1 MTTPATRSA
10 PSEQTDGGFTH
21 RQTVTILI
29 GLMMGMF
36 LAALDQTV
44 VSTAIRTI
52 ADDLNGFSLQ
62 AWATTAFLITS
73 TISTPLYG
81 KLSDIYGRKP
91 FFLFAISIFVI
102 GSALCGLSRSMY
114 ELAGFRAI
122 QGIGAGGL
130 FSMALAI
137 IGDIVPPRQR
147 ARYQGYFLAVFGI
160 SSVLGPVLGG
170 LFAGAN
176 SILGVSGWRWIFYI
190 NVPIGL
196 AALAVINRVLHLP
209 HTRRDHRID
218 WPGAIALII
227 GLVPIL
233 IVAEQGRSWGW
244 SSGRSLLCY
253 AIGLVGLIMFYL
265 AERAYK
271 DDALLP
277 LRLFRGRT
285 FAIASFSSLVVG
297 MGMFGAILVLP
308 LYLQIVKGYSPTAA
322 GLSTLPLVL
331 GIMAGSVISGQTI
344 SRTGRYK
351 IFPIIG
357 TGLMVV
363 GLFLFSLIGA
373 DTPLWKTALIMP
385 IVGLG
390 LGGNM
395 QPIILAIQNAVSPR
409 EIGVATSSVTF
420 FRQMGGT
427 LGTAI
432 FLSVLLTNLPG
443 KIADAFRGVQGA
455 PQFRAAL
462 AAHPDQAATLQ
473 AANSGHT
480 DLNDTSFISR
490 LDPVIAHPFKV
501 GFSDSMSIVFLMG
514 AAIMLV
520 GFIVVLFLPEL
531 PLADR
536 SASQARAAE
545 DVSERAAEAEAARA
559 GAPPVAVASLADGAV
574 AAGSSADLRLDGAW
588 DPRSNGAGGPRADGA
603 GDPRANGAG
612 DPHADGA
619 GGQRSPGA
627 DALRADGD
635 GAAAGDVRLDPDADE
650 RGRHVA
656 DGHDG
661 EVRIPVDGPSG
672 DGRHEAADEDQH
684 ERAAG
689 RPSAS
694 S

>member
-21 RQTVTILI
+21 RQTVMILL

-73 TISTPLYG
+73 TIATPLYG

-91 FFLFAISIFVI
+91 FFLFAISIFI
-102 GSALCGLSRSMY
+102 AGSALCGLSRSMY
-114 ELAGFRAI
+114 ELAAFRAI

-147 ARYQGYFLAVFGI
+147 ARYQGYFLAVFGT

-170 LFAGAN
+170 LFAGADT
-176 SILGVSGWRWIFYI
+176 ILGVSGWRWIFYI

-196 AALAVINRVLHLP
+196 AALVVVNRVLHIP

-218 WPGAIALII
+218 WQGAVALII
-227 GLVPIL
+227 GLVPLL
-233 IVAEQGRSWGW
+233 IVAEQGREWGW
-244 SSGRSLLCY
+244 SSSRSLVCY
-253 AIGLVGLIMFYL
+253 ALGIVGIVLFYL
-265 AERAYK
+265 AERMCK
-271 DDALLP
+271 DDALIP

-285 FAIASFSSLVVG
+285 FTVATMSSVIIG
-297 MGMFGAILVLP
+297 IGMFGAILVLP
-308 LYLQIVKGYSPTAA
+308 LYLQIVKGYSPTGA
-322 GLSTLPLVL
+322 GLALLPLVL

-357 TGLMVV
+357 TGLMVI

-373 DTPLWKTALIMP
+373 DTPLWQTALIMP

-427 LGTAI
+427 LGTAL
-432 FLSVLLTNLPG
+432 FLSVLFSTLPG
-443 KIADAFRGVQGA
+443 KIVHALDSVRGTPAFQ
-455 PQFRAAL
+455 AAL

-473 AANSGHT
+473 AAGQGNT

-490 LDPVIAHPFKV
+490 LAPVIAHPFKV
-501 GFSDSMSIVFLMG
+501 GFSDSMSVVFLIG
-514 AAIMLV
+514 AAIMV
-520 GFIVVLFLPEL
+520 IGFVVVLLLPEI

-545 DVSERAAEAEAARA
+545 AQAEAGAAIEA
-559 GAPPVAVASLADGAV
+559 GAMPTAAFAEAIAERQSAAVGGAV
-574 AAGSSADLRLDGAW
+574 
-588 DPRSNGAGGPRADGA
+588 
-603 GDPRANGAG
+603 
-612 DPHADGA
+612 
-619 GGQRSPGA
+619 
-627 DALRADGD
+627 
-635 GAAAGDVRLDPDADE
+635 DPDADE
-650 RGRHVA
+650 RGRHNA

-661 EVRIPVDGPSG
+661 EVRVPVDGQAGP
-672 DGRHEAADEDQH
+672 GRHEANGAEG
-684 ERAAG
+684 ELRAPDANGDRAGTDPTAEPVHG
-689 RPSAS
+689 RPSAGT
-694 S
+694 

>member
-10 PSEQTDGGFTH
+10 PSEQTDGGFSH
-21 RQTVTILI
+21 RQTVMILI

-91 FFLFAISIFVI
+91 FFLFAISIFI
-102 GSALCGLSRSMY
+102 AGSALCGLSRSMY
-114 ELAGFRAI
+114 ELAAFRAI

-147 ARYQGYFLAVFGI
+147 ARYQGYFLAVFGT

-176 SILGVSGWRWIFYI
+176 SILGISGWRWIFYI

-196 AALAVINRVLHLP
+196 AALVVVNRVLHIP

-218 WPGAIALII
+218 WQGAVALII
-227 GLVPIL
+227 GLVPLL
-233 IVAEQGRSWGW
+233 IVAEQGRIWGW
-244 SSGRSLLCY
+244 SSGRSLVCY
-253 AIGLVGLIMFYL
+253 GLGIVGLVLFYL
-265 AERAYK
+265 AERMCG
-271 DDALLP
+271 DDALIP
-277 LRLFRGRT
+277 LRMFRNRT
-285 FAIASFSSLVVG
+285 FSVASLSSLIIG

-308 LYLQIVKGYSPTAA
+308 LYLQIVKGYTPTQA

-351 IFPIIG
+351 IFPIVG

-363 GLFLFSLIGA
+363 GLFLFSLVGA

-427 LGTAI
+427 LGTAV
-432 FLSVLLTNLPG
+432 FLSVLLTTLPG
-443 KIADAFRGVQGA
+443 RIAHAFDSVRST
-455 PQFRAAL
+455 PQFAAAL

-473 AANSGHT
+473 AASQGNA

-490 LDPVIAHPFKV
+490 LAPVIAHPFKV
-501 GFSDSMSIVFLMG
+501 GFSDSMSVVFLMG
-514 AAIMLV
+514 AAIMVIGLV
-520 GFIVVLFLPEL
+520 IVFFLPEI

-536 SASQARAAE
+536 SGSEARAAE
-545 DVSERAAEAEAARA
+545 AQAEAGAALEAATPVTAAIADAHPARTEPPAPTGPVETDPAAEPAR
-559 GAPPVAVASLADGAV
+559 
-574 AAGSSADLRLDGAW
+574 
-588 DPRSNGAGGPRADGA
+588 
-603 GDPRANGAG
+603 
-612 DPHADGA
+612 
-619 GGQRSPGA
+619 
-627 DALRADGD
+627 
-635 GAAAGDVRLDPDADE
+635 
-650 RGRHVA
+650 
-656 DGHDG
+656 
-661 EVRIPVDGPSG
+661 
-672 DGRHEAADEDQH
+672 
-684 ERAAG
+684 G
-689 RPSAS
+689 RPSAGT
-694 S
+694 

>member
-10 PSEQTDGGFTH
+10 PSEQTDGGFSH
-21 RQTVTILI
+21 RQTVMILI

-91 FFLFAISIFVI
+91 FFLFAISIFI
-102 GSALCGLSRSMY
+102 AGSALCGLSRSMY
-114 ELAGFRAI
+114 ELAAFRAI

-147 ARYQGYFLAVFGI
+147 ARYQGYFLAVFGT

-176 SILGVSGWRWIFYI
+176 SILGISGWRWIFYI

-196 AALAVINRVLHLP
+196 AALVVVNRVLHIP

-218 WPGAIALII
+218 WQGAVALII
-227 GLVPIL
+227 GLVPLL
-233 IVAEQGRSWGW
+233 IVAEQGRIWGW
-244 SSGRSLLCY
+244 SSGRSMLCY
-253 AIGLVGLIMFYL
+253 GLGIVGLVLFYL
-265 AERAYK
+265 AERMCK
-271 DDALLP
+271 DDALIP

-285 FAIASFSSLVVG
+285 FTVATMSSVIIG

-308 LYLQIVKGYSPTAA
+308 LYLQIVKGYSPTGA
-322 GLSTLPLVL
+322 GLATLPLVL

-351 IFPIIG
+351 IFPIVG

-363 GLFLFSLIGA
+363 GLYLFSLIGA

-427 LGTAI
+427 LGTAV
-432 FLSVLLTNLPG
+432 FLSVLLSTLPG
-443 KIADAFRGVQGA
+443 RIADAFNSVRGTPGFQ
-455 PQFRAAL
+455 AAL

-473 AANSGHT
+473 AAGSGNA

-490 LDPVIAHPFKV
+490 LAPVIAHPFKV
-501 GFSDSMSIVFLMG
+501 GFSDSMSTVFLMG
-514 AAIMLV
+514 AAIMV
-520 GFIVVLFLPEL
+520 IGFVVVLLLPEI

-545 DVSERAAEAEAARA
+545 AQAEAGAAAEAAALP
-559 GAPPVAVASLADGAV
+559 GAAFAEAVAERTEVALAE
-574 AAGSSADLRLDGAW
+574 RNHP
-588 DPRSNGAGGPRADGA
+588 DP
-603 GDPRANGAG
+603 
-612 DPHADGA
+612 
-619 GGQRSPGA
+619 
-627 DALRADGD
+627 
-635 GAAAGDVRLDPDADE
+635 LDPDADV
-650 RGRHVA
+650 RGRHTA
-656 DGHDG
+656 HGHDG
-661 EVRIPVDGPSG
+661 EVRVPVDDHPGE
-672 DGRHEAADEDQH
+672 GRHEANGPDGEVRVPTAVADGDPRPGPAGGEG
-684 ERAAG
+684 RATGADPTAEPVRG
-689 RPSAS
+689 RPSAGT
-694 S
+694 

>member
-10 PSEQTDGGFTH
+10 PTAQSDGGFTH
-21 RQTVTILI
+21 RQIVMILI

-52 ADDLNGFSLQ
+52 ADDLKGFSLQ

-73 TISTPLYG
+73 TIATPLYG

-91 FFLFAISIFVI
+91 FFLFAITVFIA

-114 ELAGFRAI
+114 ELAAFRAI

-147 ARYQGYFLAVFGI
+147 ARYQGYFLAVFGT

-176 SILGVSGWRWIFYI
+176 SILGISGWRWIFYI

-196 AALAVINRVLHLP
+196 AALVVVNRTLHIP

-218 WPGAIALII
+218 WQGAIALVI
-227 GLVPIL
+227 GLVPLL
-233 IVAEQGRSWGW
+233 IVAEQGRTWGW
-244 SSGRSLLCY
+244 SSGRSLACY
-253 AIGLVGLIMFYL
+253 GIGVVGLVLFYL
-265 AERAYK
+265 AERMCG
-271 DDALLP
+271 DDALIP
-277 LRLFRGRT
+277 LRLFRNRT
-285 FAIASFSSLVVG
+285 FTVSSVTSVIIG

-308 LYLQIVKGYSPTAA
+308 LYLQIVKGYSPTGA
-322 GLSTLPLVL
+322 GLATLPLVL

-357 TGLMVV
+357 TGLMVL
-363 GLFLFSLIGA
+363 GLFLLSLIGA

-427 LGTAI
+427 LGTAV

-443 KIADAFRGVQGA
+443 KIADAFRSAQGTQ
-455 PQFRAAL
+455 QFQAAL

-473 AANSGHT
+473 AAAQGNT

-490 LDPVIAHPFKV
+490 LEPVIAHPFRV
-501 GFSDSMSIVFLMG
+501 GFSDATTLVFLMG
-514 AAIMLV
+514 AAIMV
-520 GFIVVLFLPEL
+520 IGFVVVLLLPEI

-536 SASQARAAE
+536 SAAQARAAE
-545 DVSERAAEAEAARA
+545 VADEAGA
-559 GAPPVAVASLADGAV
+559 APPVAVTALAEANPARSEPALVAGPGPDGAHPNGKV
-574 AAGSSADLRLDGAW
+574 ALE
-588 DPRSNGAGGPRADGA
+588 
-603 GDPRANGAG
+603 
-612 DPHADGA
+612 
-619 GGQRSPGA
+619 
-627 DALRADGD
+627 
-635 GAAAGDVRLDPDADE
+635 PDAHR
-650 RGRHVA
+650 RGRHNA

-661 EVRIPVDGPSG
+661 EVRVPVDGPAG
-672 DGRHEAADEDQH
+672 EGRHEATDEDPD
-684 ERAAG
+684 RTPTAG
-689 RPSAS
+689 T
-694 S
+694 

>member
-1 MTTPATRSA
+1 M
-10 PSEQTDGGFTH
+10 
-21 RQTVTILI
+21 ILV

-91 FFLFAISIFVI
+91 FFLFAITIFI
-102 GSALCGLSRSMY
+102 AGSALCGLSRSMY
-114 ELAGFRAI
+114 ELAAFRAI

-137 IGDIVPPRQR
+137 IGDVVPPRQR
-147 ARYQGYFLAVFGI
+147 ARYQGYFLAVFGT

-170 LFAGAN
+170 LFAGADT
-176 SILGVSGWRWIFYI
+176 ILGVSGWRWIFYI

-196 AALAVINRVLHLP
+196 AALVVVNRVLHIP
-209 HTRRDHRID
+209 HERRDHRID
-218 WPGAIALII
+218 WQGAVALII
-227 GLVPIL
+227 GLVPLL
-233 IVAEQGRSWGW
+233 IVAEQGREWGW
-244 SSGRSLLCY
+244 SSTRSLVCY
-253 AIGLVGLIMFYL
+253 GLGVIGIVLFYL
-265 AERAYK
+265 AERMCK
-271 DDALLP
+271 DDALIP

-285 FAIASFSSLVVG
+285 FTVASLSSVIVG

-308 LYLQIVKGYSPTAA
+308 LYLQIVKGYSPTGA
-322 GLSTLPLVL
+322 GLATLPLVL

-363 GLFLFSLIGA
+363 GLFLFSMVGA

-427 LGTAI
+427 LGTAV
-432 FLSVLLTNLPG
+432 FLSVLLSTLPG
-443 KIADAFRGVQGA
+443 RIADAFNSVRGTPGFQ
-455 PQFRAAL
+455 AAL

-473 AANSGHT
+473 AAGAGNA

-490 LDPVIAHPFKV
+490 LAPVIAHPFKV
-501 GFSDSMSIVFLMG
+501 GFSDSMSTVFLMG
-514 AAIMLV
+514 AAIMV
-520 GFIVVLFLPEL
+520 IGFVVVLLLPEI

-536 SASQARAAE
+536 SAIQARAAE
-545 DVSERAAEAEAARA
+545 AQAEAGAAAEAAAVP
-559 GAPPVAVASLADGAV
+559 GAAFAEAVAERTEV
-574 AAGSSADLRLDGAW
+574 ALGERNEP
-588 DPRSNGAGGPRADGA
+588 DP
-603 GDPRANGAG
+603 
-612 DPHADGA
+612 
-619 GGQRSPGA
+619 
-627 DALRADGD
+627 
-635 GAAAGDVRLDPDADE
+635 LDPDADE
-650 RGRHVA
+650 RGRHTA
-656 DGHDG
+656 HGHDG
-661 EVRIPVDGPSG
+661 ELTVPVDGHAG
-672 DGRHEAADEDQH
+672 EGRHEANGSDGEVRVPTAEADGEPSPG
-684 ERAAG
+684 RAGGEGRATGADPTAEPVRG
-689 RPSAS
+689 RPSAGT
-694 S
+694 

>member
-10 PSEQTDGGFTH
+10 PSEQTDGGFSH
-21 RQTVTILI
+21 RQTVMILI

-91 FFLFAISIFVI
+91 FFLFAISIFI
-102 GSALCGLSRSMY
+102 AGSALCGLSRSMY
-114 ELAGFRAI
+114 ELAAFRAI

-147 ARYQGYFLAVFGI
+147 ARYQGYFLAVFGT

-176 SILGVSGWRWIFYI
+176 SILGISGWRWIFYI

-196 AALAVINRVLHLP
+196 AALVVVNRVLHIP

-218 WPGAIALII
+218 WQGAVALII
-227 GLVPIL
+227 GLVPLL
-233 IVAEQGRSWGW
+233 IVAEQGRIWGW
-244 SSGRSLLCY
+244 SSGRSMLCY
-253 AIGLVGLIMFYL
+253 GLGIVGLVLFYL
-265 AERAYK
+265 AERMCK
-271 DDALLP
+271 DDALIP

-285 FAIASFSSLVVG
+285 FTVATMSSVIIG

-308 LYLQIVKGYSPTAA
+308 LYLQIVKGYSPTGA
-322 GLSTLPLVL
+322 GLATLPLVL

-351 IFPIIG
+351 IFPIVG

-363 GLFLFSLIGA
+363 GLYLFSLIGA

-427 LGTAI
+427 LGTAV
-432 FLSVLLTNLPG
+432 FLSVLLSTLPG
-443 KIADAFRGVQGA
+443 RIADAFNSVRGTPEFQ
-455 PQFRAAL
+455 AAL

-473 AANSGHT
+473 AAGSGNA

-490 LDPVIAHPFKV
+490 LAPVIAHPFKV
-501 GFSDSMSIVFLMG
+501 GFSDSMSTVFLMG
-514 AAIMLV
+514 AAIMVV
-520 GFIVVLFLPEL
+520 GFVIVLLLPEI

-545 DVSERAAEAEAARA
+545 AQAEAGAAAEAAALP
-559 GAPPVAVASLADGAV
+559 GAAFAEAVAERTEVALAERNE
-574 AAGSSADLRLDGAW
+574 SE
-588 DPRSNGAGGPRADGA
+588 PP
-603 GDPRANGAG
+603 
-612 DPHADGA
+612 
-619 GGQRSPGA
+619 
-627 DALRADGD
+627 
-635 GAAAGDVRLDPDADE
+635 DPDADE
-650 RGRHVA
+650 RGRHTA
-656 DGHDG
+656 HGHDG
-661 EVRIPVDGPSG
+661 EVRVPVDGHAG
-672 DGRHEAADEDQH
+672 EGRHEANRPDGEVRVPTAEADG
-684 ERAAG
+684 ERRPGPAGGGGRATGADPTAEPVRG
-689 RPSAS
+689 RPSAGT
-694 S
+694 

>member
-10 PSEQTDGGFTH
+10 PSEQTDGGFSH
-21 RQTVTILI
+21 RQTVMILI

-91 FFLFAISIFVI
+91 FFLFAISIFI
-102 GSALCGLSRSMY
+102 AGSALCGLSRSMY
-114 ELAGFRAI
+114 ELAAFRAI

-147 ARYQGYFLAVFGI
+147 ARYQGYFLAVFGT

-176 SILGVSGWRWIFYI
+176 SILGISGWRWIFYI

-196 AALAVINRVLHLP
+196 AALVVVNRVLHIP

-218 WPGAIALII
+218 WQGAVALII
-227 GLVPIL
+227 GLVPLL
-233 IVAEQGRSWGW
+233 IVAEQGRIWGW
-244 SSGRSLLCY
+244 SSGRSMLCY
-253 AIGLVGLIMFYL
+253 GLGIVGLVLFYL
-265 AERAYK
+265 AERMCK
-271 DDALLP
+271 DDALIP

-285 FAIASFSSLVVG
+285 FTVATMSSVIIG

-308 LYLQIVKGYSPTAA
+308 LYLQIVKGYSPTGA
-322 GLSTLPLVL
+322 GLATLPLVL

-351 IFPIIG
+351 IFPIVG

-363 GLFLFSLIGA
+363 GLYLFSLIGA
-373 DTPLWKTALIMP
+373 DTPLWRTALIMP

-427 LGTAI
+427 LGTAV
-432 FLSVLLTNLPG
+432 FLSVLLSTLPG
-443 KIADAFRGVQGA
+443 RIADAFNSVRGTPGFQ
-455 PQFRAAL
+455 AAL

-473 AANSGHT
+473 AAGSGNA

-490 LDPVIAHPFKV
+490 LAPVIAHPFKV
-501 GFSDSMSIVFLMG
+501 GFSDSMSTVFLMG
-514 AAIMLV
+514 AAIMVV
-520 GFIVVLFLPEL
+520 GFVIVLLLPEI

-545 DVSERAAEAEAARA
+545 AQAEAGAAAEAAAVP
-559 GAPPVAVASLADGAV
+559 GAAFAEAVAERTEVALAERNE
-574 AAGSSADLRLDGAW
+574 SE
-588 DPRSNGAGGPRADGA
+588 PP
-603 GDPRANGAG
+603 
-612 DPHADGA
+612 
-619 GGQRSPGA
+619 
-627 DALRADGD
+627 
-635 GAAAGDVRLDPDADE
+635 DPDADE
-650 RGRHVA
+650 RGRHTA
-656 DGHDG
+656 HGHDG
-661 EVRIPVDGPSG
+661 EVRVPVDGHAG
-672 DGRHEAADEDQH
+672 EGRHEANRPDGEVRVPTAEADG
-684 ERAAG
+684 ERRPGPAGGGGRATGADPTAEPVRG
-689 RPSAS
+689 RPSAGT
-694 S
+694 

>member
-10 PSEQTDGGFTH
+10 PSEQTDGGFSH
-21 RQTVTILI
+21 RQTVMILI

-91 FFLFAISIFVI
+91 FFLFAISIFI
-102 GSALCGLSRSMY
+102 AGSALCGLSRSMY
-114 ELAGFRAI
+114 ELAAFRAI

-147 ARYQGYFLAVFGI
+147 ARYQGYFLAVFGT

-176 SILGVSGWRWIFYI
+176 SILGISGWRWIFYI

-196 AALAVINRVLHLP
+196 AALVVVNRVLHIP

-218 WPGAIALII
+218 WQGAVALII
-227 GLVPIL
+227 GLVPLL
-233 IVAEQGRSWGW
+233 IVAEQGRIWGW
-244 SSGRSLLCY
+244 SSGRSMLCY
-253 AIGLVGLIMFYL
+253 GLGIVGLVLFYL
-265 AERAYK
+265 AERMCG
-271 DDALLP
+271 DDALIP
-277 LRLFRGRT
+277 LRLFRNRT
-285 FAIASFSSLVVG
+285 FSVASASSVIVG

-308 LYLQIVKGYSPTAA
+308 LYLQIVKGYSPTGA

-351 IFPIIG
+351 IFPIVG

-363 GLFLFSLIGA
+363 GLYLFSLIGA

-427 LGTAI
+427 LGTAV
-432 FLSVLLTNLPG
+432 FLSVLLSTLPG
-443 KIADAFRGVQGA
+443 RIADAFNSVRGTPGFQ
-455 PQFRAAL
+455 AAL

-473 AANSGHT
+473 AAGAGNA

-490 LDPVIAHPFKV
+490 LAPVIAHPFKV
-501 GFSDSMSIVFLMG
+501 GFSDSMSTVFLMG
-514 AAIMLV
+514 AAIMV
-520 GFIVVLFLPEL
+520 IGFVVVLLLPEI

-545 DVSERAAEAEAARA
+545 AQAEAGAAAEAAAVP
-559 GAPPVAVASLADGAV
+559 GAAFAEAVAERTEVALAE
-574 AAGSSADLRLDGAW
+574 RN
-588 DPRSNGAGGPRADGA
+588 DPEP
-603 GDPRANGAG
+603 P
-612 DPHADGA
+612 
-619 GGQRSPGA
+619 
-627 DALRADGD
+627 
-635 GAAAGDVRLDPDADE
+635 DPDADE
-650 RGRHVA
+650 RGRHTA
-656 DGHDG
+656 HGHDG
-661 EVRIPVDGPSG
+661 EVRVAVDGHAG
-672 DGRHEAADEDQH
+672 DDRHEANGPDGEVRVAAAEADGGSRPGPAGGEG
-684 ERAAG
+684 RATGADPTAEPVRG
-689 RPSAS
+689 RPSAGT
-694 S
+694 

>member
-1 MTTPATRSA
+1 MTTPATTRSA
-10 PSEQTDGGFTH
+10 PPAPSDGGFTH
-21 RQTVTILI
+21 RQTVMILI

-73 TISTPLYG
+73 TITTPLYG

-91 FFLFAISIFVI
+91 FFLFAISVFIA

-114 ELAGFRAI
+114 ELAAFRAI

-137 IGDIVPPRQR
+137 IGDVVPPRQR
-147 ARYQGYFLAVFGI
+147 ARYQGYFLAVFGT

-170 LFAGAN
+170 LFAGTP
-176 SILGVSGWRWIFYI
+176 SILGISGWRWIFYI

-196 AALAVINRVLHLP
+196 AALVVVNRVLHIP
-209 HTRRDHRID
+209 HIRRDHRID
-218 WPGAIALII
+218 WQGAIALVI
-227 GLVPIL
+227 GLVPLL
-233 IVAEQGRSWGW
+233 IVAEQGRTWGW
-244 SSGRSLLCY
+244 GSGRSLACY
-253 AIGLVGLIMFYL
+253 VIGVVGLVLFYL
-265 AERAYK
+265 AERMCK
-271 DDALLP
+271 DDALIP
-277 LRLFRGRT
+277 LRLFHNRT
-285 FAIASFSSLVVG
+285 FSVASASSVVVG

-308 LYLQIVKGYSPTAA
+308 LYLQIVKGYSPTRA
-322 GLSTLPLVL
+322 GLATLPLVL

-395 QPIILAIQNAVSPR
+395 QPMILAIQNAVSPR

-427 LGTAI
+427 LGTAV

-443 KIADAFRGVQGA
+443 KIADAFGA
-455 PQFRAAL
+455 VRNTPQFAAAL
-462 AAHPDQAATLQ
+462 AAHPDQASTLR
-473 AANSGHT
+473 AAGQGNA

-501 GFSDSMSIVFLMG
+501 GFSGAMTLVFLMG
-514 AAIMLV
+514 AAIMV
-520 GFIVVLFLPEL
+520 IGFVVVLLLPEI

-536 SASQARAAE
+536 SAAQARAAE
-545 DVSERAAEAEAARA
+545 ADAAGAA
-559 GAPPVAVASLADGAV
+559 APPVAVASLADANPARTEPTAPTPAGDLSDGRSDGRAGGAV
-574 AAGSSADLRLDGAW
+574 ADGEL
-588 DPRSNGAGGPRADGA
+588 G
-603 GDPRANGAG
+603 
-612 DPHADGA
+612 
-619 GGQRSPGA
+619 
-627 DALRADGD
+627 
-635 GAAAGDVRLDPDADE
+635 LDPDADE
-650 RGRHVA
+650 RGRHNA

-661 EVRIPVDGPSG
+661 EVRIPVDDHTGEGRQEGG
-672 DGRHEAADEDQH
+672 DGAADGARLSVDGRGRHEADPTAEPA
-684 ERAAG
+684 RNPGAG
-689 RPSAS
+689 S
-694 S
+694 

>member
-21 RQTVTILI
+21 RQIVMILI

-91 FFLFAISIFVI
+91 FFLFAISIFI
-102 GSALCGLSRSMY
+102 AGSALCGLSRSMY
-114 ELAGFRAI
+114 ELAAFRAI

-147 ARYQGYFLAVFGI
+147 ARYQGYFLAVFGT

-176 SILGVSGWRWIFYI
+176 SILGISGWRWIFYI

-196 AALAVINRVLHLP
+196 AALVVVNRVLHIP

-218 WPGAIALII
+218 WQGAVALII
-227 GLVPIL
+227 GLVPLL
-233 IVAEQGRSWGW
+233 IVAEQGRIWGW

-253 AIGLVGLIMFYL
+253 GLGIVGLVLFYL
-265 AERAYK
+265 AERMCG
-271 DDALLP
+271 DDALIP
-277 LRLFRGRT
+277 LRMFRNRT
-285 FAIASFSSLVVG
+285 FSVASLSSLIIG

-308 LYLQIVKGYSPTAA
+308 LYLQIVKGYTPTQA

-344 SRTGRYK
+344 SRTGRYR

-363 GLFLFSLIGA
+363 GLFLFSLVGA

-427 LGTAI
+427 LGTAV
-432 FLSVLLTNLPG
+432 FLSVLLSTLPG
-443 KIADAFRGVQGA
+443 QDRRRVRLGTEHAGV
-455 PQFRAAL
+455 R
-462 AAHPDQAATLQ
+462 
-473 AANSGHT
+473 
-480 DLNDTSFISR
+480 R
-490 LDPVIAHPFKV
+490 
-501 GFSDSMSIVFLMG
+501 
-514 AAIMLV
+514 
-520 GFIVVLFLPEL
+520 
-531 PLADR
+531 
-536 SASQARAAE
+536 
-545 DVSERAAEAEAARA
+545 
-559 GAPPVAVASLADGAV
+559 
-574 AAGSSADLRLDGAW
+574 
-588 DPRSNGAGGPRADGA
+588 GAGGAPGPG
-603 GDPRANGAG
+603 GDPAGRQPGQRRPERHVIHFATRPGHRAPVQGRVRRLDEHRVPDGRGDHGDRPGRRVLPPGDTAG
-612 DPHADGA
+612 RPVWQRGPRGRGA
-619 GGQRSPGA
+619 GGGRSGA
-627 DALRADGD
+627 
-635 GAAAGDVRLDPDADE
+635 
-650 RGRHVA
+650 RGSN
-656 DGHDG
+656 
-661 EVRIPVDGPSG
+661 SG
-672 DGRHEAADEDQH
+672 DGRDRRRAPGPDRATGPDRTGRDRAGRRTGPRPPLSRHLTTHAAP
-684 ERAAG
+684 ERHRSGAAG
-689 RPSAS
+689 SPAGAAS
-694 S
+694 GAGARGRKRA

>member
-10 PSEQTDGGFTH
+10 PSEQTDGGFSH
-21 RQTVTILI
+21 RQTVMILI

-91 FFLFAISIFVI
+91 FFLFAISIFI
-102 GSALCGLSRSMY
+102 AGSALCGLSRSMY
-114 ELAGFRAI
+114 ELAAFRAI

-147 ARYQGYFLAVFGI
+147 ARYQGYFLAVFGT

-176 SILGVSGWRWIFYI
+176 SILGISGWRWIFYI

-196 AALAVINRVLHLP
+196 AALVVVNRVLHIP

-218 WPGAIALII
+218 WQGAVALII
-227 GLVPIL
+227 GLVPLL
-233 IVAEQGRSWGW
+233 IVAEQGRIWGW
-244 SSGRSLLCY
+244 SSGRSMLCY
-253 AIGLVGLIMFYL
+253 GLGIVGLVLFYL
-265 AERAYK
+265 AERMCK
-271 DDALLP
+271 DDALIP

-285 FAIASFSSLVVG
+285 FTVATMSSVIIG

-308 LYLQIVKGYSPTAA
+308 LYLQIVKGYSPTGA
-322 GLSTLPLVL
+322 GLATLPLVL

-351 IFPIIG
+351 IFPIVG

-363 GLFLFSLIGA
+363 GLYLFSLIGA

-427 LGTAI
+427 LGTAV
-432 FLSVLLTNLPG
+432 FLSVLLSTLPG
-443 KIADAFRGVQGA
+443 RIADAFNSVRGTPGFQ
-455 PQFRAAL
+455 AAL

-473 AANSGHT
+473 AAGSGNA

-490 LDPVIAHPFKV
+490 LAPVIAHPFKV
-501 GFSDSMSIVFLMG
+501 GFSDSMSTVFLMG
-514 AAIMLV
+514 AAIMVV
-520 GFIVVLFLPEL
+520 GFVIVLLLPEI

-545 DVSERAAEAEAARA
+545 AQAEAGAAAEAAAVP
-559 GAPPVAVASLADGAV
+559 GAAFAEAVAERTEVALAERNE
-574 AAGSSADLRLDGAW
+574 SE
-588 DPRSNGAGGPRADGA
+588 PP
-603 GDPRANGAG
+603 
-612 DPHADGA
+612 
-619 GGQRSPGA
+619 
-627 DALRADGD
+627 
-635 GAAAGDVRLDPDADE
+635 DPDADE
-650 RGRHVA
+650 RGRHTA
-656 DGHDG
+656 HGHDG
-661 EVRIPVDGPSG
+661 EVRVPVDGHAG
-672 DGRHEAADEDQH
+672 EGRHEANRPDGEVRVPTAVADGDPRPGPAGGEG
-684 ERAAG
+684 RATGADPTAEPVRG
-689 RPSAS
+689 RPSAGT
-694 S
+694 

>member
-1 MTTPATRSA
+1 MTTPATRNA
-10 PSEQTDGGFTH
+10 PTEQTDGGFTH
-21 RQTVTILI
+21 RQILMI
-29 GLMMGMF
+29 LVGLMMGMF

-81 KLSDIYGRKP
+81 KLSDIYGRKQ
-91 FFLFAISIFVI
+91 FFLFAIAVFIA

-147 ARYQGYFLAVFGI
+147 ARYQGYFLAVFGT

-170 LFAGAN
+170 LFAGAG

-196 AALAVINRVLHLP
+196 AALVVVNRVLHIP
-209 HTRRDHRID
+209 HERREHRID
-218 WPGAIALII
+218 WPGAVALII
-227 GLVPIL
+227 GLVPL
-233 IVAEQGRSWGW
+233 LTVAEQGRTWGW

-253 AIGLVGLIMFYL
+253 GIGAVGLILFYL

-285 FAIASFSSLVVG
+285 FAIASISSTIVG

-308 LYLQIVKGYSPTAA
+308 LYLQIVKGYSPTRA
-322 GLSTLPLVL
+322 GLSTIPLVL
-331 GIMAGSVISGQTI
+331 GIMVGSVISGQII
-344 SRTGRYK
+344 SRTGRYR

-357 TGLMVV
+357 TALMVI

-373 DTPLWKTALIMP
+373 DTPLWQISLIMP

-395 QPIILAIQNAVSPR
+395 QPIILATQNAVSPR

-427 LGTAI
+427 LGTAV
-432 FLSVLLTNLPG
+432 FLSILLTNLPG
-443 KIADAFRGVQGA
+443 KIAEAFRAVQGT
-455 PQFRAAL
+455 PQFTAAL

-473 AANSGHT
+473 AATSGNT

-501 GFSDSMSIVFLMG
+501 GFADSTSVVFLIASAVMVIG
-514 AAIMLV
+514 L
-520 GFIVVLFLPEL
+520 IVVLFLPEVA
-531 PLADR
+531 LADR

-545 DVSERAAEAEAARA
+545 GGPAGPAGASIPQDAAAPADVHSGGAALVPARALDGEAA
-559 GAPPVAVASLADGAV
+559 VDT
-574 AAGSSADLRLDGAW
+574 
-588 DPRSNGAGGPRADGA
+588 GGIGRHEAT
-603 GDPRANGAG
+603 GDPGE
-612 DPHADGA
+612 
-619 GGQRSPGA
+619 
-627 DALRADGD
+627 LR
-635 GAAAGDVRLDPDADE
+635 V
-650 RGRHVA
+650 
-656 DGHDG
+656 
-661 EVRIPVDGPSG
+661 PVDEHTGE
-672 DGRHEAADEDQH
+672 GRHEAADD
-684 ERAAG
+684 RAEPARG
-689 RPSAS
+689 RPSAAG
-694 S
+694 

>member
-10 PSEQTDGGFTH
+10 PSEQTDGGFSH
-21 RQTVTILI
+21 RQTVMILI

-91 FFLFAISIFVI
+91 FFLFAISIFI
-102 GSALCGLSRSMY
+102 AGSALCGLSRSMY
-114 ELAGFRAI
+114 ELAAFRAI

-147 ARYQGYFLAVFGI
+147 ARYQGYFLAVFGT

-176 SILGVSGWRWIFYI
+176 SILGISGWRWIFYI

-196 AALAVINRVLHLP
+196 AALVVVNRVLHIP

-218 WPGAIALII
+218 WQGAVALII
-227 GLVPIL
+227 GLVPLL
-233 IVAEQGRSWGW
+233 IVAEQGRIWGW
-244 SSGRSLLCY
+244 SSGRSMLCY
-253 AIGLVGLIMFYL
+253 GLGIVGLVLFYL
-265 AERAYK
+265 AERMCK
-271 DDALLP
+271 DDALIP

-285 FAIASFSSLVVG
+285 FTVATMSSVIIG

-308 LYLQIVKGYSPTAA
+308 LYLQIVKGYSPTGA
-322 GLSTLPLVL
+322 GLATLPLVL

-351 IFPIIG
+351 IFPIVG

-363 GLFLFSLIGA
+363 GLYLFSLIGA

-409 EIGVATSSVTF
+409 ELGVATSSVTF

-427 LGTAI
+427 LGTAV
-432 FLSVLLTNLPG
+432 FLSVLLTTLPG
-443 KIADAFRGVQGA
+443 RIADAFNSVRGTPGFQ
-455 PQFRAAL
+455 AAL

-473 AANSGHT
+473 AAGSGNA

-490 LDPVIAHPFKV
+490 LAPVIAHPFKV
-501 GFSDSMSIVFLMG
+501 GFSDSMSTVFLMG
-514 AAIMLV
+514 AAIMVV
-520 GFIVVLFLPEL
+520 GFVIVLLLPEI

-545 DVSERAAEAEAARA
+545 AQAEAGAAAEAAALP
-559 GAPPVAVASLADGAV
+559 GAAFAEAVAERTEVALAERNE
-574 AAGSSADLRLDGAW
+574 SE
-588 DPRSNGAGGPRADGA
+588 PP
-603 GDPRANGAG
+603 
-612 DPHADGA
+612 
-619 GGQRSPGA
+619 
-627 DALRADGD
+627 
-635 GAAAGDVRLDPDADE
+635 DPDADE
-650 RGRHVA
+650 RGRHTA
-656 DGHDG
+656 HGHDG
-661 EVRIPVDGPSG
+661 EVRVPVDGHAG
-672 DGRHEAADEDQH
+672 EGRHEANRPDGEVRVPTAEADG
-684 ERAAG
+684 ERRPGPAGGGGRATGADPTAEPVRG
-689 RPSAS
+689 RPSAGT
-694 S
+694 

>member
-1 MTTPATRSA
+1 MTTPVTRSA
-10 PSEQTDGGFTH
+10 PSEQTDGSFTH
-21 RQTVTILI
+21 RQTVMILI

-91 FFLFAISIFVI
+91 FFLFAISIFI
-102 GSALCGLSRSMY
+102 AGSALCGLSRSMY
-114 ELAGFRAI
+114 ELAAFRAI

-147 ARYQGYFLAVFGI
+147 ARYQGYFLAVFGT

-176 SILGVSGWRWIFYI
+176 SILGISGWRWIFYI

-196 AALAVINRVLHLP
+196 AALVVVNRVLHIP

-218 WPGAIALII
+218 WQGAVALII
-227 GLVPIL
+227 GLVPLL
-233 IVAEQGRSWGW
+233 IVAEQGRIWGW
-244 SSGRSLLCY
+244 SSGRSMLCY
-253 AIGLVGLIMFYL
+253 GLGIVGLVLFYL
-265 AERAYK
+265 AERMCG
-271 DDALLP
+271 DDALIP

-285 FAIASFSSLVVG
+285 FTVATLSSVIIG

-308 LYLQIVKGYSPTAA
+308 LYLQIVKGYTPTQA

-344 SRTGRYK
+344 SRTGRYR

-357 TGLMVV
+357 TALMVV
-363 GLFLFSLIGA
+363 GLFLFSLVGA
-373 DTPLWKTALIMP
+373 DTPLWKTALVMP

-427 LGTAI
+427 LGTAV
-432 FLSVLLTNLPG
+432 FLSVLLSTLPA
-443 KIADAFRGVQGA
+443 KIAGAFRAVQGTPEFA
-455 PQFRAAL
+455 AAL
-462 AAHPDQAATLQ
+462 AAHPEQAATLQ
-473 AANSGHT
+473 AAGQGNA

-490 LDPVIAHPFKV
+490 LAPVIAHPFKV
-501 GFSDSMSIVFLMG
+501 GFADSMSVVFLMG
-514 AAIMLV
+514 AAIMLI
-520 GFIVVLFLPEL
+520 GLVVVFFLPEI

-536 SASQARAAE
+536 SASEARAAE
-545 DVSERAAEAEAARA
+545 AQAEADAAA
-559 GAPPVAVASLADGAV
+559 AAAPVTAPVTASVTATAI
-574 AAGSSADLRLDGAW
+574 
-588 DPRSNGAGGPRADGA
+588 
-603 GDPRANGAG
+603 
-612 DPHADGA
+612 
-619 GGQRSPGA
+619 A
-627 DALRADGD
+627 DAHPARTEPPAPTDPFGP
-635 GAAAGDVRLDPDADE
+635 AGLDPDADG
-650 RGRHVA
+650 RGRHSA

-661 EVRIPVDGPSG
+661 EGRSPVDGPPGEGRSPVDG
-672 DGRHEAADEDQH
+672 PPGEGRHEANGH
-684 ERAAG
+684 EEEFRVPAPGANGAGAPIGPEANGGPVEPDPTAEPAHG
-689 RPSAS
+689 RPSAGN
-694 S
+694 

>member
-21 RQTVTILI
+21 RQTVMILV

-91 FFLFAISIFVI
+91 FFLFAISIFI
-102 GSALCGLSRSMY
+102 AGSALCGLSRSMY
-114 ELAGFRAI
+114 ELAAFRAI

-147 ARYQGYFLAVFGI
+147 ARYQGYFLAVFGT

-176 SILGVSGWRWIFYI
+176 SILGISGWRWIFYI

-196 AALAVINRVLHLP
+196 AALVVVNRVLHIP

-218 WPGAIALII
+218 WQGAVALII
-227 GLVPIL
+227 GLVPLL
-233 IVAEQGRSWGW
+233 IVAEQGRIWGW
-244 SSGRSLLCY
+244 SSGRSMLCY
-253 AIGLVGLIMFYL
+253 GLGIVGLVLFYL
-265 AERAYK
+265 AERMCK
-271 DDALLP
+271 DDALIP

-285 FAIASFSSLVVG
+285 FTVATMSSVIIG

-308 LYLQIVKGYSPTAA
+308 LYLQIVKGYSPTGA
-322 GLSTLPLVL
+322 GLATLPLVL

-351 IFPIIG
+351 IFPIVG

-363 GLFLFSLIGA
+363 GLYLFSLIGA

-427 LGTAI
+427 LGTAV
-432 FLSVLLTNLPG
+432 FLSVLLSTLPG
-443 KIADAFRGVQGA
+443 RIADAFNSVRGTPGFQ
-455 PQFRAAL
+455 AAL

-473 AANSGHT
+473 AAGSGNA

-490 LDPVIAHPFKV
+490 LAPVIAHPFKV
-501 GFSDSMSIVFLMG
+501 GFSDSMSTVFLMG
-514 AAIMLV
+514 AAIMVV
-520 GFIVVLFLPEL
+520 GFVIVLLLPEI

-545 DVSERAAEAEAARA
+545 AQAEAGAAGEAAA
-559 GAPPVAVASLADGAV
+559 VPGAAFAEAVAERTEVALAE
-574 AAGSSADLRLDGAW
+574 RNHP
-588 DPRSNGAGGPRADGA
+588 DP
-603 GDPRANGAG
+603 
-612 DPHADGA
+612 
-619 GGQRSPGA
+619 
-627 DALRADGD
+627 
-635 GAAAGDVRLDPDADE
+635 LDPDADV
-650 RGRHVA
+650 RGRHTA
-656 DGHDG
+656 HGHDG
-661 EVRIPVDGPSG
+661 EVRVPVDDHGG
-672 DGRHEAADEDQH
+672 EGRHEANGPDGEVRVPTAVADGDPRPGPAGGEG
-684 ERAAG
+684 RATGADPTAEPVRG
-689 RPSAS
+689 RPSAGT
-694 S
+694 